1 MSTKLKTIKV
11 YGSLAKFLGKKEF
24 KADIASAA
32 DAMKF
37 LLVNFPGLENNMKDQ
52 YYKVK
57 VGDYDLEEKELV
69 DPSGNQEIKIIPLVG
84 GAIFGWIK
92 DVFNSTVGKIIAGA
106 VLIAAPYMAPAFFGG
121 TIGTFGLTAPIAISS
136 IMQTAGLMMALN
148 GVSEML
154 TPVPE
159 NPSLAEQPQ
168 ATNFSFNGVQN
179 TSRAGTAIPLIF
191 GEVFVGSV
199 VVSAGIDT
207 VQLKGDA

>member
-37 LLVNFPGLENNMKDQ
+37 LLVNFPALENNMKDQ

-121 TIGTFGLTAPIAISS
+121 SIGAFGVTTTVATV
-136 IMQTAGLMMALN
+136 MKTAGLMLALN